1 MNALD
6 SHVLNGHIHVHV
18 HNYIHVHVHV
28 YIIEYTF
35 VYTLFPKIEYL
46 PNECHN
52 IGARSGRTSLFLL
65 EMIIK
70 EYKYMYHSQSGNE
83 TKWTQSLYMY
93 IHNLL
98 KVQM

>member
-6 SHVLNGHIHVHV
+6 SHVLNGHI
-18 HNYIHVHVHV
+18 HVHV

-70 EYKYMYHSQSGNE
+70 EYMYMQIPFQY
-83 TKWTQSLYMY
+83 
-93 IHNLL
+93 
-98 KVQM
+98 